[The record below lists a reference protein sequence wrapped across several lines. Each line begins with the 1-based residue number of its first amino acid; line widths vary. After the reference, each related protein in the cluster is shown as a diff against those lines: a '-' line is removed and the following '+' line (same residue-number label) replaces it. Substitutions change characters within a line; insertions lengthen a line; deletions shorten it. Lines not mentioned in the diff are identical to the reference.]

1 MTRATLA
8 VYTNPSDP
16 SRDEEFNSWYNE
28 VHLPDVLAV
37 DGFVA
42 ATRFRVAGAGIGGD
56 GEVPHR
62 YVALYEIESDDPHAT
77 LNALVAASPSMRMSD
92 VLQMDP
98 MPVMMLFEQVSERIV
113 GGQPAGATNSGG

>member
-1 MTRATLA
+1 MTRAMLA

-42 ATRFRVAGAGIGGD
+42 ATRFRVASAGVGGD

-77 LNALVAASPSMRMSD
+77 LEALVAAAPHMRMSD
-92 VLQMDP
+92 VLEMDP
-98 MPVMMLFEQVSERIV
+98 MPGLAIFERITDPITAA
-113 GGQPAGATNSGG
+113 PARSGA

>member
-42 ATRFRVAGAGIGGD
+42 ATRYRVANAGIGGD
-56 GEVPHR
+56 GEPPHR
-62 YVALYEIESDDPHAT
+62 YVALYEIESDDPQAT
-77 LNALVAASPSMRMSD
+77 LNALVAASPTLSD

-98 MPVMMLFEQVSERIV
+98 IPVMMLFEQVSERIV
-113 GGQPAGATNSGG
+113 GGQPAGATSSGG